1 MMNRVLITG
10 GPGTGKTSLINELKR
25 NGYNCSE
32 EIVRKITLTKR
43 KEGHKQ
49 YFLSN
54 PLDFS
59 LQLFDQRLTQ
69 YNKKYDCDTIIYD
82 RGPIDVLAYLD
93 FKSILIPKNLIKKS
107 KKLSYKYSF
116 ILNPWKEI
124 YVNDDIRY
132 ETFEECKKIHSSPIK
147 FNQVKNER
155 YLKVIDRLKD
165 IRNAQVAFKSVNGIY
180 SSSFDELIKFVD
192 SAQFTIVQKRD
203 SSYMQ
208 YDRVYRIDMLREVI
222 VIDTLGY
229 VSVKDSLFS
238 SNDSYKKMA
247 YVPID
252 GVDEQFKLK
261 ADIIDKNG
269 YNVPVFEVRVSKDL
283 ILFDQS
289 RDLIT
294 QEKQTVSVDGV
305 NGPDI
310 VLGSLSDVSTNGNWP
325 TTFDFERK

>member
-1 MMNRVLITG
+1 MKKFLQQLSEFIEKYRKQITYVLFLFSAVLVFAIYN
-10 GPGTGKTSLINELKR
+10 SIN
-25 NGYNCSE
+25 
-32 EIVRKITLTKR
+32 
-43 KEGHKQ
+43 
-49 YFLSN
+49 
-54 PLDFS
+54 
-59 LQLFDQRLTQ
+59 
-69 YNKKYDCDTIIYD
+69 
-82 RGPIDVLAYLD
+82 
-93 FKSILIPKNLIKKS
+93 
-107 KKLSYKYSF
+107 
-116 ILNPWKEI
+116 
-124 YVNDDIRY
+124 
-132 ETFEECKKIHSSPIK
+132 SPIE
-147 FNQVKNER
+147 FNMVKNER

-180 SSSFDELIKFVD
+180 SNDFVELVKFVD

-222 VIDTLGY
+222 VVDTLGY

-238 SNDSYKKMA
+238 NTDSYKYMA
-247 YVPID
+247 SIPIE
-252 GVDEQFKLK
+252 GIDEKFKLK

-283 ILFDQS
+283 ILFDQNK
-289 RDLIT
+289 DLIT

>member
-1 MMNRVLITG
+1 MKKFLQQLSELTEKYRSQITYALFLFSAVLVFAIYN
-10 GPGTGKTSLINELKR
+10 SINA
-25 NGYNCSE
+25 
-32 EIVRKITLTKR
+32 
-43 KEGHKQ
+43 
-49 YFLSN
+49 
-54 PLDFS
+54 
-59 LQLFDQRLTQ
+59 
-69 YNKKYDCDTIIYD
+69 
-82 RGPIDVLAYLD
+82 PI
-93 FKSILIPKNLIKKS
+93 
-107 KKLSYKYSF
+107 
-116 ILNPWKEI
+116 E
-124 YVNDDIRY
+124 
-132 ETFEECKKIHSSPIK
+132 
-147 FNQVKNER
+147 FNVVKNER

-165 IRNAQVAFKSVNGIY
+165 IRNTQVAFKSVNGIY
-180 SSSFDELIKFVD
+180 SNDFEELVKFVD

-222 VIDTLGY
+222 VVDTLGY

-238 SNDSYKKMA
+238 NNDSYKFMA
-247 YVPID
+247 SIPIE
-252 GVDEQFKLK
+252 GIDEKFKLK

-283 ILFDQS
+283 ILFDQNK
-289 RDLIT
+289 DLIT

>member
-1 MMNRVLITG
+1 MKKFLQQLSEFIEKYRKQITYVLFLFSAILVFAIYN
-10 GPGTGKTSLINELKR
+10 SINA
-25 NGYNCSE
+25 
-32 EIVRKITLTKR
+32 
-43 KEGHKQ
+43 
-49 YFLSN
+49 
-54 PLDFS
+54 
-59 LQLFDQRLTQ
+59 
-69 YNKKYDCDTIIYD
+69 
-82 RGPIDVLAYLD
+82 PI
-93 FKSILIPKNLIKKS
+93 
-107 KKLSYKYSF
+107 
-116 ILNPWKEI
+116 E
-124 YVNDDIRY
+124 
-132 ETFEECKKIHSSPIK
+132 
-147 FNQVKNER
+147 FNMVKNER

-180 SSSFDELIKFVD
+180 SNNFEELVKFVD

-222 VIDTLGY
+222 VVDTLGY

-238 SNDSYKKMA
+238 NTDSYKYMA
-247 YVPID
+247 SIPID
-252 GVDEQFKLK
+252 GIDEKFKLK

-283 ILFDQS
+283 ILFDQNK
-289 RDLIT
+289 DLIT

>member
-1 MMNRVLITG
+1 MKKFLQQLSEFIEKYRKQITYVLFLFSAILVFAIYN
-10 GPGTGKTSLINELKR
+10 SINAPIE
-25 NGYNCSE
+25 
-32 EIVRKITLTKR
+32 
-43 KEGHKQ
+43 
-49 YFLSN
+49 F
-54 PLDFS
+54 
-59 LQLFDQRLTQ
+59 
-69 YNKKYDCDTIIYD
+69 NK
-82 RGPIDVLAYLD
+82 
-93 FKSILIPKNLIKKS
+93 
-107 KKLSYKYSF
+107 
-116 ILNPWKEI
+116 
-124 YVNDDIRY
+124 
-132 ETFEECKKIHSSPIK
+132 
-147 FNQVKNER
+147 VKNER

-180 SSSFDELIKFVD
+180 SNDFEELVKFVD

-222 VIDTLGY
+222 VVDTLGY

-238 SNDSYKKMA
+238 NTDSYKSMA
-247 YVPID
+247 SIPID
-252 GVDEQFKLK
+252 GIDEKFKLK

-283 ILFDQS
+283 ILFDQNK
-289 RDLIT
+289 DLIT

>member
-1 MMNRVLITG
+1 M
-10 GPGTGKTSLINELKR
+10 KK
-25 NGYNCSE
+25 
-32 EIVRKITLTKR
+32 
-43 KEGHKQ
+43 
-49 YFLSN
+49 FLQ
-54 PLDFS
+54 
-59 LQLFDQRLTQ
+59 QLFELTE
-69 YNKKYDCDTIIYD
+69 KYRKQITYVLFFFSALLVFAIYQ
-82 RGPIDVLAYLD
+82 
-93 FKSILIPKNLIKKS
+93 SIN
-107 KKLSYKYSF
+107 
-116 ILNPWKEI
+116 
-124 YVNDDIRY
+124 
-132 ETFEECKKIHSSPIK
+132 SPIE
-147 FNQVKNER
+147 FNKVKNER

-180 SSSFDELIKFVD
+180 SNSFEELVKFVD

-208 YDRVYRIDMLREVI
+208 YDRIYRIDMLREVI

-238 SNDSYKKMA
+238 NNDSYKFMA
-247 YVPID
+247 SIPIE
-252 GVDEQFKLK
+252 GVDNKFKLK

-283 ILFDQS
+283 ILFDQNK
-289 RDLIT
+289 DLIA

>member
-1 MMNRVLITG
+1 M
-10 GPGTGKTSLINELKR
+10 KKFLK
-25 NGYNCSE
+25 
-32 EIVRKITLTKR
+32 
-43 KEGHKQ
+43 
-49 YFLSN
+49 
-54 PLDFS
+54 
-59 LQLFDQRLTQ
+59 QLFEITE
-69 YNKKYDCDTIIYD
+69 KYRKQITYILFFFSALL
-82 RGPIDVLAYLD
+82 VLAIYQ
-93 FKSILIPKNLIKKS
+93 SIN
-107 KKLSYKYSF
+107 
-116 ILNPWKEI
+116 
-124 YVNDDIRY
+124 
-132 ETFEECKKIHSSPIK
+132 SPIE
-147 FNQVKNER
+147 FNKVKSER

-180 SSSFDELIKFVD
+180 SNNFEELVKFVD

-208 YDRVYRIDMLREVI
+208 YDRIYRIDMLREVI

-238 SNDSYKKMA
+238 NTDSYKFMA
-247 YVPID
+247 SIPIE
-252 GVDEQFKLK
+252 GVDNKFKLK

-283 ILFDQS
+283 ILFDQNK
-289 RDLIT
+289 DLIA
-294 QEKQTVSVDGV
+294 QEKQTISVDGV

>member
-1 MMNRVLITG
+1 MKKFLQQLSEFIEKYRKQITYVLFLFSAILVFAIYN
-10 GPGTGKTSLINELKR
+10 SINA
-25 NGYNCSE
+25 
-32 EIVRKITLTKR
+32 
-43 KEGHKQ
+43 
-49 YFLSN
+49 
-54 PLDFS
+54 
-59 LQLFDQRLTQ
+59 
-69 YNKKYDCDTIIYD
+69 
-82 RGPIDVLAYLD
+82 PI
-93 FKSILIPKNLIKKS
+93 
-107 KKLSYKYSF
+107 
-116 ILNPWKEI
+116 E
-124 YVNDDIRY
+124 
-132 ETFEECKKIHSSPIK
+132 
-147 FNQVKNER
+147 FNMVKNER

-180 SSSFDELIKFVD
+180 SNSFEELVKFVD

-222 VIDTLGY
+222 VVDTLGY

-238 SNDSYKKMA
+238 NTDSYKYMA
-247 YVPID
+247 SIPID
-252 GVDEQFKLK
+252 GIDEKFKLK

-283 ILFDQS
+283 ILFDQNK
-289 RDLIT
+289 DLIT

>member
-1 MMNRVLITG
+1 M
-10 GPGTGKTSLINELKR
+10 KK
-25 NGYNCSE
+25 
-32 EIVRKITLTKR
+32 
-43 KEGHKQ
+43 
-49 YFLSN
+49 FL
-54 PLDFS
+54 
-59 LQLFDQRLTQ
+59 LQLSEFIEKYRKQITYVLFLFSAVLVFAI
-69 YNKKYDCDTIIYD
+69 YNSINA
-82 RGPIDVLAYLD
+82 PI
-93 FKSILIPKNLIKKS
+93 
-107 KKLSYKYSF
+107 
-116 ILNPWKEI
+116 E
-124 YVNDDIRY
+124 
-132 ETFEECKKIHSSPIK
+132 
-147 FNQVKNER
+147 FNMVKNER

-180 SSSFDELIKFVD
+180 SNDFEELVKFVD

-222 VIDTLGY
+222 VVDTLGY

-238 SNDSYKKMA
+238 NTDSYKSMA
-247 YVPID
+247 SIPIE
-252 GVDEQFKLK
+252 GIDEKFKLK

-283 ILFDQS
+283 ILFDQNK
-289 RDLIT
+289 DLIT